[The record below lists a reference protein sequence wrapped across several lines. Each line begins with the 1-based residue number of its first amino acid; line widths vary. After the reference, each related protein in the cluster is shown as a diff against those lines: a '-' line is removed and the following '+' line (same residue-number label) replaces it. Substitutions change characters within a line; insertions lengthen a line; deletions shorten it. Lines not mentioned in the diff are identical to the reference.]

1 VTLSTADKLFLA
13 VGLIDFGGLIACIGF
28 TLYLAYTKMKDLLG
42 YFQNSPAVIALAPL
56 KCGGPW
62 GRLML
67 VGGISGFVTFPEFYI
82 KRGRV
87 SADDIKNLPLS
98 LRYKLI
104 VLQWTSIILLLIMF
118 CLAAMVEMEI
128 F

>member
-1 VTLSTADKLFLA
+1 
-13 VGLIDFGGLIACIGF
+13 
-28 TLYLAYTKMKDLLG
+28 
-42 YFQNSPAVIALAPL
+42 
-56 KCGGPW
+56 
-62 GRLML
+62 ML